1 MQAFY
6 LAGSP
11 PSRGQQSQQARD
23 TFQNIFRAFDEEL
36 MSEAFNVPREVVR
49 KMQQENEE
57 RGIIVNVQ
65 QGMRVIRPS
74 EEEEEEQ
81 EQRQRGQGSNG
92 FEETFCTTKLRT
104 NLDNPRE
111 ADVYSRQAGRLN
123 IANQDKLPI
132 LRFLD
137 LSAEKGNLYPV
148 MHLTYQ

>member
-74 EEEEEEQ
+74 EEEEEQ